1 MDISRT
7 DDVDAVRQALTKLM
21 AIADRLETRNMQT
34 VHRIEAAT
42 AALDQGAS
50 RLNGSGE
57 RFAQSALQVIG
68 NNAQQVVTQG
78 AEQALSEFRQQLQQ
92 SANIGLSAA
101 NAMNEQCRGLAA
113 ARRTLVW
120 NGMIALLVGSLLAVG
135 GAAWMAHRSMQEMA
149 QAHFGQ
155 DILQATQRG
164 AITRC
169 GDSLCARVGEKPQR
183 YGKNG
188 QYLLLQE

>member
-1 MDISRT
+1 MDISLT
-7 DDVDAVRQALTKLM
+7 DDVEAVRQALTKLM

-68 NNAQQVVTQG
+68 NNAQQAVTQG

-92 SANIGLSAA
+92 SANSGLSAA
-101 NAMNEQCRGLAA
+101 NAMNEQCRGLAS

-120 NGMIALLVGSLLAVG
+120 NGMIALLIGSLLAAG
-135 GAAWMAHRSMQEMA
+135 GAAWVAHRSMQEMA

-169 GDSLCARVGEKPQR
+169 GDSLCVKVGKKPQR
-183 YGKNG
+183 YGADG